1 MKLIVATKNKG
12 KLAEIKAIL
21 SGHTV
26 LGQEEAGVEVA
37 VEETGTTFAENALI
51 KARAIAALTDGAVL
65 ADDSGLEVDALDGAP
80 GIYSARYAGEDA
92 TDADRMQKLLAELDG
107 VPDIQRTAR
116 FVCVMALVLPDGSE
130 HTFRGTCEGRIAHAP
145 RGENGF
151 GYDPV
156 FELPERGR
164 TLAEIGETEKNQIS
178 HRSRALAQVEEFV
191 KQM

>member
-1 MKLIVATKNKG
+1 MKLIVATKNQG
-12 KLAEIKAIL
+12 KLLEIKAIL

-26 LGQEEAGVEVA
+26 LGQDEAGVDVE
-37 VEETGTTFAENALI
+37 VEENGSTFAENALL

-65 ADDSGLEVDALDGAP
+65 ADDSGLEVDALGGAP
-80 GIYSARYAGEDA
+80 GIYTARYAGEHA
-92 TDADRMQKLLAELDG
+92 TDADRMHKLLSELNG
-107 VPDIQRTAR
+107 VPDGKRTAR

-156 FELPERGR
+156 FLLPDRGQ
-164 TLAEIGETEKNQIS
+164 TLAEIDAAEKNQIS
-178 HRSRALAQVEEFV
+178 HRSRALAQVGEFL
-191 KQM
+191 KQV

>member
-21 SGHTV
+21 SGVTV
-26 LGQEEAGVEVA
+26 LGQDEAGVDAA
-37 VEETGTTFAENALI
+37 VEETGTTFAENALL

-92 TDADRMQKLLAELDG
+92 TDADRMQKLLRELDG
-107 VPDIQRTAR
+107 IPDEQRTAR
-116 FVCVMALVLPDGSE
+116 FVCVMALVLPDGSA
-130 HTFRGTCEGRIAHAP
+130 HTFCGTCEGRIAHAP

-156 FELPERGR
+156 FALPDGGR

-178 HRSRALAQVEEFV
+178 HRFRALCQVAEFLN
-191 KQM
+191 Q